1 MGTPTWGD
9 GSQTDWK
16 KAAETIGNSILAVAP
31 HWLIIVGGIDYQLD
45 LKGIY

>member
-45 LKGIY
+45 LKGVH